1 MFKNYLKIA
10 LRNLISHKVFSFINI
25 VGLAIGIA
33 ASIMILRY
41 IYYETT
47 YESFNQNAD
56 HVYRVQVDRYQ
67 NDALQTKSARS
78 YAGLTGIF
86 QEEIPE
92 IVSTTRLYP
101 EDCLYRY
108 GDKKISGQA
117 VYWVD
122 NAFIELFDLELV
134 KTASNEPLRD
144 TYSAVLTESVVN
156 RLFGDEDPIGKT
168 IIHNEGLPFIVTGVV
183 KDYPASSHLH
193 FDLLL
198 SINTIGAVV
207 GEGWM
212 NTTAF
217 PAVYTYILIEP
228 DASPVA
234 IENKFSQIV
243 DTHFGYLSERNSR
256 IELFLQPVTDIHL
269 KSDLSNEHS
278 TNSNMSII
286 YALSLIALIILIMA
300 WINFINLSTARALE
314 RAKEVGIRKVAGTSK
329 FQIIKQFVFESILL
343 NIIAFIIALVL
354 VNILGPIT
362 DKLTS
367 QNISLSFSSFPQFWL
382 IIFVVYLLCS
392 VIAGL
397 YPAVLLSSFNPIT
410 ILTGKFRNTGTGRLI
425 TKILVVFQFAAAIA
439 LMIGTLVISRQIA
452 FVQGQDLGFS
462 SDQVLVVNTPRT
474 LIATGLTEDRDRR
487 IRYYERFKERLLEYP
502 FIKYVSVSSILPG
515 RPIPGQIR
523 GVTRLASDP
532 QNISLSG
539 GSIEFDF
546 FKGLDMDF
554 IAGRSFSREIL
565 SDTAQTTPGVV
576 LNETAA
582 LMLGF
587 DSSQDAVNQF
597 LYSGGGENPRFKVLG
612 VVNDHHQEYLRKAIV
627 PMIYFYG
634 HNYEFGYMLIKLNVE
649 NLSNH
654 LEVIGDI
661 WEQIYPD
668 DPFDYFFLDEF
679 FNRQYTADRQLGHT
693 TTLFATLAIIIAT
706 LGLYGL
712 ASLSIIQRTKEIG
725 IRKVL
730 GAPLSNLLY
739 QLTRN
744 FLFLVMIANIIAW
757 PVVYFIMDKWLNG
770 FVVRINWNILLFIL
784 PGLFVIIVA
793 VIAISYNTIK
803 VAQSNPVKSLR
814 YE

>member
-10 LRNLISHKVFSFINI
+10 LRNLISHKVFSLINI

-47 YESFNQNAD
+47 YERFNQNAD
-56 HVYRVQVDRYQ
+56 RVYRVQVDRYQ
-67 NDALQTKSARS
+67 NDVLQAKSAVS
-78 YAGLTGIF
+78 YAGLTSIF
-86 QEEIPE
+86 TEEIPE
-92 IVSTTRLYP
+92 IVGTTRLVP
-101 EDCLYRY
+101 ENCLYRY
-108 GDKKISGQA
+108 GDKKVSGQA

-122 NAFIELFDLELV
+122 NPFIELFDLELI
-134 KTASNEPLRD
+134 KTASNESLREP
-144 TYSAVLTESVVN
+144 YSAVLTESVAD

-183 KDYPASSHLH
+183 KDFPASSHLH

-198 SINTIGAVV
+198 SLNTVGAVV
-207 GEGWM
+207 GEGYL
-212 NTTAF
+212 NTLAF
-217 PAVYTYILIEP
+217 PAVYTYVLIEP
-228 DASPVA
+228 DASLSA

-243 DTHFGYLSERNSR
+243 NTHFGYLSERDSR
-256 IELFLQPVTDIHL
+256 IELSLQPVTDIHL
-269 KSDLSNEHS
+269 KSDLSNEHA

-286 YALSLIALIILIMA
+286 YALSLIALIILVMA
-300 WINFINLSTARALE
+300 WINFINLSTSRALE

-329 FQIIKQFVFESILL
+329 FQIIRQFVFESILL
-343 NIIAFIIALVL
+343 NVIAFIIALVL
-354 VNILGPIT
+354 VSVFGSLTN
-362 DKLTS
+362 DLTS
-367 QNISLSFSSFPQFWL
+367 QNIHLSFTSFPQFWL
-382 IIFVVYLLCS
+382 IIFMVYLLCG

-410 ILTGKFRNTGTGRLI
+410 ILTGKFRNTGMGRLI
-425 TKILVVFQFAAAIA
+425 TKVLVVFQFGAAIA

-452 FVQGQDLGFS
+452 FVQSQDLGFS

-487 IRYYERFKERLLEYP
+487 IRYYERFKERLLEYS
-502 FIKYVSVSSILPG
+502 FIQYVSVSNILPG
-515 RPIPGQIR
+515 RQIGQIR
-523 GVTRLASDP
+523 GITRLASDP
-532 QNISLSG
+532 QDISLSG

-546 FKGLDMDF
+546 FKVLDMNF

-565 SDTAQTTPGVV
+565 SDTTQTTQGVV
-576 LNETAA
+576 LNESAA
-582 LMLGF
+582 LTLGF
-587 DSSQDAVNQF
+587 DSAQDAVNAF
-597 LYSGGGENPRFKVLG
+597 LYRGGGEAPPFKVLG
-612 VVNDHHQEYLRKAIV
+612 VVNDHHQEYLRKAIE

-634 HNYEFGYMLIKLNVE
+634 HGYEFGYMLIKLNVE
-649 NLSNH
+649 NLSDH
-654 LEVIGDI
+654 LGVISDI
-661 WEQIYPD
+661 WAQIYPE

-679 FNRQYTADRQLGHT
+679 FNRQYTADRQLGRT
-693 TTLFATLAIIIAT
+693 ITLFATLAIMIAA

-730 GAPLSNLLY
+730 GASLSNLVY

-744 FLFLVMIANIIAW
+744 FLLLILIANIIAW
-757 PVVYFIMDKWLNG
+757 PAIYLIMNSWLNS
-770 FVVRINWNILLFIL
+770 FVISINWNILLFVL
-784 PGLFVIIVA
+784 PGLFVILIA
-793 VIAISYNTIK
+793 VMTISYNTIR
-803 VAQSNPVKSLR
+803 VAQSNPVESLR